1 MLSCVSGFL
10 VFLRLT
16 PMLLWAHDEFCLS
29 VCLLL
34 HELFI
39 PLVIVDASASSGDAR
54 AFVYLFQHP

>member
-1 MLSCVSGFL
+1 
-10 VFLRLT
+10 
-16 PMLLWAHDEFCLS
+16 MLLCAHDEFCLS